1 MQTDLML
8 FLVVKALLELAG
20 LVLFAQGALHLWAG
34 AKRNENRLYAL
45 IRALTSPVTK
55 FARIVTPKSV
65 VDRYIPYVA
74 FLLVLWAWLF
84 LVFWVL
90 PGLCG
95 SGTVDCGPLV
105 HGQVHT

>member
-1 MQTDLML
+1 MQTELML
-8 FLVVKALLELAG
+8 FLAVKALLELLG
-20 LVLFAQGALHLWAG
+20 LVLFAQGALHVWAG
-34 AKRNENRLYAL
+34 AKRNENWLYAL
-45 IRALTSPVTK
+45 FKALTGPVTR

-65 VDRYIPYVA
+65 VDRYVPYVA

-95 SGTVDCGPLV
+95 SGVVDCGPLV
-105 HGQVHT
+105 DGKAHA

>member
-1 MQTDLML
+1 MQTDLMI
-8 FLVVKALLELAG
+8 FLVVKALLELVG
-20 LVLFAQGALHLWAG
+20 LALFAQGVLHVMAG
-34 AKRNENRLYAL
+34 AKRDENRFYAL
-45 IRALTSPVTK
+45 FKAFTRPVTK
-55 FARIVTPKSV
+55 FARIVTPKAV

-95 SGTVDCGPLV
+95 SGVVDCSPFINGKS
-105 HGQVHT
+105 HA